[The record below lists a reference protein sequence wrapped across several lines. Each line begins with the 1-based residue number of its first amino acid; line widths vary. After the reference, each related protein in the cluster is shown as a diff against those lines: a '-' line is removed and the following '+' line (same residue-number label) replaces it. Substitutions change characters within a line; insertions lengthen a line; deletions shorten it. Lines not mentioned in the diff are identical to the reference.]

1 MSKATTPPARGTPEA
16 IERRQAKVDLSG
28 LNETQ
33 RRHHAGL
40 IGFGQTAFGERWRV
54 DFAAAIGAELG
65 KTVSVA
71 QVAHWISGT
80 RPVPEPVF
88 EACLAISQSQAEDLA
103 RRSAILPS
111 RSWTDSREREDGRV
125 YVAEPPAGGRGN
137 DDA

>member
-28 LNETQ
+28 LNQTQ
-33 RRHHAGL
+33 RRHRAGL
-40 IGFGQTAFGERWRV
+40 IGFGQTAFGERWRT

-65 KTVSVA
+65 RKILVA

-80 RPVPEPVF
+80 RLVPEFVY
-88 EACLAISQSQAEDLA
+88 EACLTISQGHAEDLA
-103 RRSAILPS
+103 RRAAVLSS

-125 YVAEPPAGGRGN
+125 YVAEPPAGDRGN